1 MMKYLTIPSLC
12 ARVNSMMPKK
22 LLAGIF
28 LFSFSALSYQIALT
42 RVFSI
47 SLWYHFAFM
56 VISIAMLGIGVS
68 GTVLSLS
75 QRLKTP
81 SRHEL
86 TLARIGIYGLFLGAS
101 ITVSYLLSNL
111 LPFDPVRL
119 SWDRV
124 QLLYIC
130 LYYLLL
136 STPFFFFGLSVSTA
150 LSSASERAGFLYGAD
165 LLGAGAGSISFLYF
179 MSITSPEV
187 VILLVSS
194 IALGGAFL
202 IGGRKTKV
210 CSSIFIAC
218 NIFLLL
224 MPGLISPRMSPY
236 KGLQLALRYPGAEHI
251 KTYHSPFSQVD
262 VFRSPAV
269 RFAPGLSLKYLEPLP
284 EQLGISVDGGEV
296 NAVTRADNRESLGF
310 LEFLPSALPYEL
322 GRRESVLILDPRGG
336 LEVLLAR
343 HYGAQGIFKVESNPL
358 VIKVIRDDLGDLS
371 HGIYDDNTWQ
381 GLGRSWLKAKD
392 RKFDLIDIPLTGTS
406 PSGSF
411 GIAEDYRFT
420 VESFKEYLSH
430 LTKNGM
436 LSVHLY
442 ILPPPRIELRLLS
455 TLVTAM
461 EEMGIKEIE
470 GKIIAIRSWGSIGI
484 MAKVEPFTREEI
496 DAVRKFSR
504 EKRFDL
510 VLLPGIR
517 EDETNI
523 YLKTASN
530 EYAAA
535 FMSILDP
542 GRRASFQRD
551 YLFDITPVRDESPF
565 FHYFLRLKNLRNIYE
580 VMGGKWQYLIEEGY
594 LLPVVFV
601 QVLLLSIVF
610 ILLPAFSKR
619 RKNDNPSNPPS
630 IPPLLYFAFLG
641 LGFMF
646 VEISLIQR
654 MILPLEN
661 PSYAVAAV
669 LTSVLIGSG
678 IGSLLSSRFS
688 PLRSRFTLLA
698 LTLLIAAYS
707 LLVPLFS
714 DFIAPQPLLRK
725 VALGFAFL
733 IPLGLPMGIPFP
745 MGIRNLGE
753 KTPELIPWAWA
764 VNGCASV
771 LAPLLTIML
780 AMAVGFQTVMWI
792 GAAAY
797 FLAFLTCP
805 LPSSAPHRP

>member
-1 MMKYLTIPSLC
+1 MIP
-12 ARVNSMMPKK
+12 RK

-28 LFSFSALSYQIALT
+28 LFSFSALSYEIALT

-56 VISIAMLGIGVS
+56 VISIAMLGIGAS

-75 QRLKTP
+75 PKLNAP
-81 SRHEL
+81 SRRDL
-86 TLARIGIYGLFLGAS
+86 LPARIGIYGLFLGAS
-101 ITVSYLLSNL
+101 ITASYLLSNR

-165 LLGAGAGSISFLYF
+165 LIGAGAGAISLLCF
-179 MSITSPEV
+179 MSITGPEV

-194 IALGGAFL
+194 IALVGAFL
-202 IGGRKTKV
+202 MGGRKTKTGS
-210 CSSIFIAC
+210 CILIAC
-218 NIFLLL
+218 NIYLL
-224 MPGLISPRMSPY
+224 MMPDLISPRMSPY
-236 KGLQLALRYPGAEHI
+236 KGLQLALRYPGAQHI

-269 RFAPGLSLKYLEPLP
+269 RFAPGLSLKYLDPLP
-284 EQLGISVDGGEV
+284 EQVGISIDGGEV
-296 NAVTRADNRESLGF
+296 NAVTGADNRESLGF
-310 LEFLPSALPYEL
+310 LEFLPSALPYEI
-322 GRRESVLILDPRGG
+322 GKRESVLILEPRGG
-336 LEVLLAR
+336 LEVLLAG
-343 HYGAQGIFKVESNPL
+343 YYDTENIFKVESNPL
-358 VIKVIRDDLGDLS
+358 VIEVIRDDLGDLS
-371 HGIYDDNTWQ
+371 HGVYDSNIWQ
-381 GLGRSWLKAKD
+381 GLGRSWLKARD

-420 VESFKEYLSH
+420 VESFKEYLGH
-430 LTKNGM
+430 LTKSGM

-455 TLVTAM
+455 TLITAM
-461 EEMGIKEIE
+461 EEMGIKEVE
-470 GKIIAIRSWGSIGI
+470 RKIVSIRSWGSVGI
-484 MAKVEPFTREEI
+484 MAKVELFTREEI
-496 DAVRKFSR
+496 EGVRKFSR

-510 VLLPGIR
+510 ILLPGIR
-517 EDETNI
+517 EEETNI
-523 YLKTASN
+523 YVKTPSN
-530 EYAAA
+530 EYATA

-551 YLFDITPVRDESPF
+551 YLFDITPVRDEDPF

-580 VMGGKWQYLIEEGY
+580 VMGGKWQYFIEEGY

-601 QVLLLSIVF
+601 QVLLLSIVLT
-610 ILLPAFSKR
+610 LLPAFSKR
-619 RKNDNPSNPPS
+619 RKNNNPPHPPS
-630 IPPLLYFAFLG
+630 IPPLVRGDIEGSKGGEGGFKHLLYFAFLG

-646 VEISLIQR
+646 VEISLIQK

-661 PSYAVAAV
+661 PSYAVTTV
-669 LTSVLIGSG
+669 LTSLLIGSG

-688 PLRSRFTLLA
+688 LLRSPLTLLA
-698 LTLLIAAYS
+698 TTLLIAAYS
-707 LLVPLFS
+707 LGISPFS
-714 DFIAPQPLLRK
+714 DFVAPQPLLK
-725 VALGFAFL
+725 KAALGFAFL

-745 MGIRNLGE
+745 MGIKSLGE

-771 LAPLLTIML
+771 LAPILTIML
-780 AMAVGFQTVMWI
+780 AMAVGFQTVLWM

-797 FLAFLTCP
+797 LLAFFTCP
-805 LPSSAPHRP
+805 APNLR